1 MNEIV
6 IEWFK
11 GENVASVT
19 AYSGSRI
26 KNKITKL
33 AEKHSDVS
41 IIENKDGSIFAHIPV
56 EWIRIQP
63 KKEMTP
69 EQIEQAVKNFN
80 KEVAKWES

>member
-26 KNKITKL
+26 KNKILKL

-41 IIENKDGSIFAHIPV
+41 VVENKDGSIFAHIPTD
-56 EWIRIQP
+56 WIRIKP
-63 KKEMTP
+63 KRELTP
-69 EQIEQAVKNFN
+69 EQRELAMKNILGGR
-80 KEVAKWES
+80 K

>member
-11 GENVASVT
+11 GEKVASVT

-33 AEKHSDVS
+33 AQKHSDVS
-41 IIENKDGSIFAHIPV
+41 IVENKDGSIFAHIPV
-56 EWIRIQP
+56 DWIKIQP
-63 KKEMTP
+63 KRAMTQ
-69 EQIEQAVKNFN
+69 EQIEKAIRNF
-80 KEVAKWES
+80 KEVANE

>member
-11 GENVASVT
+11 GEKVASVT

-33 AEKHSDVS
+33 AEKHSGVS
-41 IIENKDGSIFAHIPV
+41 VIENKDGSIFAHVPI

-63 KKEMTP
+63 KKEMSP
-69 EQIEQAVKNFN
+69 EQIEKAIKNLK
-80 KEVAKWES
+80 KEVANE